1 MLPIMTPHSGFGRQL
16 TADDWVRAGF
26 AALTDGGAD
35 ALRIGRLCARLGV
48 TKGSFYWHF
57 SDMAEYRA
65 ALAGAWSTLNDERR
79 LRIESI
85 GETDS
90 DKRLAALITELL
102 DPEHFALERAMRVWA
117 LKDDTVATSV
127 ARCDRRVHRLV
138 RQVLIEHGLDEAAA
152 DERAAL
158 VCAARIGLLF
168 DTAPDATP
176 PLRERL
182 VDFMVRR

>member
-117 LKDDTVATSV
+117 LKDATVQASV
-127 ARCDRRVHRLV
+127 ARCDRRGDGPR
-138 RQVLIEHGLDEAAA
+138 RGGGGAAPGGGLGGPPRFGLPSAPAPAA
-152 DERAAL
+152 
-158 VCAARIGLLF
+158 
-168 DTAPDATP
+168 PP